1 MHRSCVC
8 NSEDVQTGIGDT
20 NTIWIHFTLVTT
32 IIQVPE
38 MLIMKGS
45 NYEWCS
51 TSIQWTYAL
60 FEESVPIGALSSVDI
75 QTVNQNKLC
84 SGKEFNFFFFFVYN
98 DSQAGHSGQLQTH
111 WTNNLNRWPYTPI
124 APVTLFLLQ
133 ILITFLQSYTVPF
146 EWCNYKRI
154 CGMLYLTVA
163 SNIYNL
169 KKDTLETQT
178 KKLLSTNMKCQ
189 YGY

>member
-84 SGKEFNFFFFFVYN
+84 SGKEFNFFFFCVQWQP
-98 DSQAGHSGQLQTH
+98 S
-111 WTNNLNRWPYTPI
+111 WTQWAVTNTLDQQSE
-124 APVTLFLLQ
+124 PVTLHPNCSSHSFPPTNFDH
-133 ILITFLQSYTVPF
+133 ISPVIH
-146 EWCNYKRI
+146 
-154 CGMLYLTVA
+154 
-163 SNIYNL
+163 
-169 KKDTLETQT
+169 
-178 KKLLSTNMKCQ
+178 STIWMV
-189 YGY
+189 